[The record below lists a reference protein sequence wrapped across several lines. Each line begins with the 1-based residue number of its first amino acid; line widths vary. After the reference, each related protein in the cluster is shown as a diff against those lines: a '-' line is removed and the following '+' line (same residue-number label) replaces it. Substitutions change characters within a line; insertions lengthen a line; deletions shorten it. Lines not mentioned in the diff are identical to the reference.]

1 MTVGQYFSD
10 IIKVARSIAIG
21 MGITLRYFIHWKKNT
36 ITIQYPRERDLIP
49 PRHRGIV

>member
-36 ITIQYPRERDLIP
+36 ITIQYPRERD
-49 PRHRGIV
+49 RKSVV